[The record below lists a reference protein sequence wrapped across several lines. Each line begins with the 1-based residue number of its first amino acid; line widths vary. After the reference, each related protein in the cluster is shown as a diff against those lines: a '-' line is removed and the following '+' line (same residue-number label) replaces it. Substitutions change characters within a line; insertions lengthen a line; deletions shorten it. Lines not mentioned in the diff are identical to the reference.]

1 MRSLLIVFL
10 LSLGLAARDQKFT
23 SNTSNFTSTSTSNSN
38 SNSGS
43 PSKAATNP
51 FWTIGTRVDTSILAG
66 LVAADAITTQ
76 RGLSQGYREANPL
89 MRPFVTRGPA
99 GQAAGSAIG
108 FGSAMGVAYL
118 LHHTHHYKAE
128 HIAMRLMIAG
138 EGAFVANNVL
148 VTR

>member
-1 MRSLLIVFL
+1 MRSLLLVFL
-10 LSLGLAARDQKFT
+10 LSLSQAAQGQNFT
-23 SNTSNFTSTSTSNSN
+23 SNTSNFTSTSTSNFT

-51 FWTIGTRVDTSILAG
+51 FWTIGTRVDTGILAG

-89 MRPFVTRGPA
+89 MRPFVTRGAA

-108 FGSAMGVAYL
+108 FGSAMGVAYP
-118 LHHTHHYKAE
+118 LHYTHHYTAE

-138 EGAFVANNVL
+138 EGGFVANNII